1 MERRENIVVV
11 YSQKMA
17 PAIDRREQKRKLL
30 LVTTLSLVLAHHSRR
45 RARKRSCWVRSWLE
59 RRQTFGMS
67 YCLVEELRI
76 EDEAE
81 FQAMFHMDVHTFNE
95 LLCMVAPKITADET
109 HASFL
114 SLLRSSDYE
123 FVPSIITSYVPL
135 AVSRCKWEGLSS
147 I

>member
-1 MERRENIVVV
+1 
-11 YSQKMA
+11 MA
-17 PAIDRREQKRKLL
+17 PAIDRREQRRKLL
-30 LVTTLSLVLAHHSRR
+30 LLTTLSLVLAHHSRR

-81 FQAMFHMDVHTFNE
+81 FQAMFRMDVHTFDE
-95 LLCMVAPKITADET
+95 LLRMVAPKITADET
-109 HASFL
+109 QF
-114 SLLRSSDYE
+114 R
-123 FVPSIITSYVPL
+123 SIISASVRLQITLRYL
-135 AVSRCKWEGLSS
+135 ATGRVAFYFIYNK